1 MGALPALD
9 IEVTGRGIARVE
21 MARTDVFSAFNGR
34 RSAQRDLIRVDSRP
48 VSSTVNAKSPR

>member
-9 IEVTGRGIARVE
+9 IEVTCRGIARGE
-21 MARTDVFSAFNGR
+21 MARINVFNAFNGR
-34 RSAQRDLIRVDSRP
+34 RSAQCDLIRVDSRP